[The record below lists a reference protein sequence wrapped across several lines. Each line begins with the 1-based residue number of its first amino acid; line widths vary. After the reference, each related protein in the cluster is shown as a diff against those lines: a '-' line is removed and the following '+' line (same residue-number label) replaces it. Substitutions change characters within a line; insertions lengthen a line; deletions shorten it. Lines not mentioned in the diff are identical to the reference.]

1 MGNREKE
8 GVAPAADAVADPGSL
23 KAELQD
29 AYRRGRRDERRH
41 HHRSPLVTVGLITI
55 AAVGAIVLFFAAQQ
69 GSFAGGGK
77 VVDAKLSHATGE
89 VLPNAVNDA
98 ATQTGSAM
106 QTAGERL
113 KNQGAALDRQA
124 SSAPKA
130 N

>member
-1 MGNREKE
+1 MRTWEKATI
-8 GVAPAADAVADPGSL
+8 APAAGAVADPASL
-23 KAELQD
+23 RAELQE
-29 AYRRGRRDERRH
+29 AYRRGRRDERLH
-41 HHRSPLVTVGLITI
+41 HRRSPLVTAGLIAI
-55 AAVGAIVLFFAAQQ
+55 AAVGAIVLFYAAQQ
-69 GSFAGGGK
+69 GSFAGGGQ